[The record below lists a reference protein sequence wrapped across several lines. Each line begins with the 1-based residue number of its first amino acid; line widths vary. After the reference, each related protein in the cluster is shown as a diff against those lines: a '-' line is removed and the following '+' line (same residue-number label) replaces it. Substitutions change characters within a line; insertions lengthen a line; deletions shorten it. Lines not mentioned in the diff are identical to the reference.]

1 MARFSKGILGPF
13 SGGVGTVIGGTWKG
27 ISYMR
32 SKPLPTNREPSIKQL
47 EQREKFKVMV
57 RFLRTIT
64 GLVTVTFK
72 DSAIQMSGF
81 NAAFKYNIN
90 SVITGSYPD
99 YEIVFENVLVSRGDL
114 PNGINPAA
122 AMGQGAQILFSW
134 TSNTGTGRA
143 ADTDKTV
150 KVVYCPGRNQA
161 IFDFGVG
168 RNTGGDQIAVAA
180 FAGETVHTWLGF
192 IAENAKSIAT
202 SVYTGS
208 FTIPG

>member
-90 SVITGSYPD
+90 SV
-99 YEIVFENVLVSRGDL
+99 
-114 PNGINPAA
+114 
-122 AMGQGAQILFSW
+122 
-134 TSNTGTGRA
+134 
-143 ADTDKTV
+143 
-150 KVVYCPGRNQA
+150 
-161 IFDFGVG
+161 
-168 RNTGGDQIAVAA
+168 
-180 FAGETVHTWLGF
+180 
-192 IAENAKSIAT
+192 
-202 SVYTGS
+202 
-208 FTIPG
+208 